1 MANLNINGS
10 VNIAN
15 TLTIKSTNGQSTYNV
30 AQELES
36 RVTGEYVLENIKNS
50 LSWVFLFDN
59 IGGTATKTLPSG
71 QTWPDYYELLLTV
84 GTFGDASSNSRI
96 LASTIIPIDKIS
108 YVHFVDTSGA
118 HQTCYYVHDGTEY
131 SAGFNFINN
140 TQGQMISSSGRYS
153 RLYGRKN
160 KTIK

>member
-36 RVTGEYVLENIKNS
+36 RVTEDYVLENIKNS

-59 IGGTATKTLPSG
+59 VGGTATKTLPSG
-71 QTWPDYYELLLTV
+71 QTWSDYYELLLTV

-108 YVHFVDTSGA
+108 YVFYTDTSGA
-118 HQTCYYVHDGTEY
+118 HQTCYRTHDGVEFN
-131 SAGFNFINN
+131 AGFNFINS
-140 TQGQMISSSGRYS
+140 TQGQLISGVGRYG
-153 RLYGRKN
+153 RLYGRK
-160 KTIK
+160 K